1 MKYMIWT
8 LGMAIVIFTAS
19 CNLLNPTAN
28 QVTIEASNK
37 YGGSCPV
44 IVNLDGNNTV
54 TINNG
59 TFYTFPLVSPGS
71 HTLNFSTNSSQ
82 CGGSCIFQNTGTTNS
97 GTNFSATFNTNAGT
111 IYVGTVNQN
120 GGNCYDLIESGP

>member
-8 LGMAIVIFTAS
+8 LGAAIVVFAAS

-44 IVNLDGNNTV
+44 IANLDGNNAV
-54 TINNG
+54 TIANG

-71 HTLNFSTNSSQ
+71 HTLNFSTTGSQ
-82 CGGSCIFQNTGTTNS
+82 CSSNCVFQNSGATNNNQ
-97 GTNFSATFNTNAGT
+97 NFSTTFNANAGT
-111 IYVGTVNQN
+111 IYVGTVN
-120 GGNCYDLIESGP
+120 GGSNTCFDLVEAGP

>member
-8 LGMAIVIFTAS
+8 LGAALMIFAAS

-44 IVNLDGNNTV
+44 IANLDGNNAV
-54 TINNG
+54 TIANG

-71 HTLNFSTNSSQ
+71 HTLNFSTNGN
-82 CGGSCIFQNTGTTNS
+82 GGYGSNCIFQNS
-97 GTNFSATFNTNAGT
+97 GTAN
-111 IYVGTVNQN
+111 N
-120 GGNCYDLIESGP
+120 G